1 MSSFLPCYYVKY
13 WLVIHGLYFVGY
25 IFSTPSLRS
34 LKNFFNQDWVLN
46 LRKGIQIGKEVILS
60 LFADDIILHIEN
72 HKDAAR
78 TLQEIINEFGQVAG
92 YK

>member
-1 MSSFLPCYYVKY
+1 M
-13 WLVIHGLYFVGY
+13 
-25 IFSTPSLRS
+25 
-34 LKNFFNQDWVLN
+34 
-46 LRKGIQIGKEVILS
+46 KGIQIGKEVKLS
-60 LFADDIILHIEN
+60 LFADNMILHIEN